1 VLAYIEAQQV
11 GFVAE
16 AVKAG
21 LSKERVADFLA
32 RENVSDYEVK
42 NLQYLLQTSEMS
54 QSE

>member
-1 VLAYIEAQQV
+1 M
-11 GFVAE
+11 AE